1 MPLLKNDA
9 QFFFFLKE
17 NHQPK
22 KKEANHPS
30 LLKYKKHA
38 QFKRKGSGMCI
49 TPRKKKRRR

>member
-9 QFFFFLKE
+9 QFFFFKGK
-17 NHQPK
+17 PPTK

-38 QFKRKGSGMCI
+38 QFKRKGSCMCI